1 MKRFLFLFLFV
12 ITVSPVFALEFQPIG
27 ARQLGMGGAGVAS
40 TMDVTAQYYNP
51 AIFGFFGRET
61 KKVFKDKDFGLNA
74 QIGAGVRLNNNLADN
89 IDALSKV
96 DYDLVS
102 QVAEGTISYDLNAYN
117 EALKLLG
124 IITKIDEQKGA
135 ITVNAD
141 ALLATRIKRIGIG
154 VYGIAEANGRPS
166 LDLDN
171 ITIGTSTANAVTQL
185 NNFAS
190 TSPDLSSV
198 PGTAQTPQF
207 FDSTQY
213 NNIASVLSTQL
224 GNSTNAYKLL
234 NKAEELLKQYGNLT
248 PDEAYKAFNLLLK
261 GLGSTSNLP
270 GVARVSNGVSA
281 SALTTGNIQD
291 NETSILVNGIGLVE
305 VPLTY
310 GHPIGDNFAVGFNLK
325 YIQARVFSAGPGD
338 ITIFNK
344 DSGDIA
350 DELDKYY
357 KESSN
362 FAVDAGLLF
371 QPANWL
377 KLGVVGKYLNSP
389 EFDHPLGGK
398 VKIKPQARAGIALNP
413 WETFTIAADIDL
425 TENETTFPG
434 YKSRNV
440 GGGIE
445 WDILKFLALRAGVYK
460 NLAESDI
467 DMVYTAGLGLN
478 LWLMRLD
485 VSAAISSNRGR
496 YDDKSFPEEARIQA
510 NLSIEF

>member
-1 MKRFLFLFLFV
+1 MRRLLIL
-12 ITVSPVFALEFQPIG
+12 ILLLLTTSTVFALEFQPIG

-61 KKVFKDKDFGLNA
+61 KKVFKDKDFGINA
-74 QIGAGVRLNNNLADN
+74 QIGAGVRLENNLADN
-89 IDALSKV
+89 IDALGKI
-96 DYDLVS
+96 DYDKIK
-102 QVAEGTISYDLNAYN
+102 QISTTTGQNFTNETYS
-117 EALKLLG
+117 EALKLLS
-124 IITKIDEQKGA
+124 ILQKIDKDQGA

-141 ALLATRIKRIGIG
+141 TLLATRIKRIGIG
-154 VYGIAEANGRPS
+154 VYGLAEVNGKPS
-166 LDLDN
+166 LDLEN
-171 ITIGTSTANAVTQL
+171 VRIGSNNNDMKTKLNSYAVTISDPGPQ
-185 NNFAS
+185 NFF
-190 TSPDLSSV
+190 T
-198 PGTAQTPQF
+198 T
-207 FDSTQY
+207 TQY
-213 NNIASVLSTQL
+213 NNILSALNSL
-224 GNSTNAYKLL
+224 GISNSTAVL
-234 NKAEELLKQYGNLT
+234 NQAESELKKYGKIS
-248 PDEAYKAFNLLLK
+248 PQEAYSAMNLFIQA
-261 GLGSTSNLP
+261 LGGAPLAPASIRKSAVTGGIENNKTSL
-270 GVARVSNGVSA
+270 VA
-281 SALTTGNIQD
+281 
-291 NETSILVNGIGLVE
+291 NGIGLLE

-310 GHPIGDNFAVGFNLK
+310 GHPIGDSMAVGLNLK

-357 KESSN
+357 KESTN
-362 FAVDAGLLF
+362 FSVDAGLLF

-413 WETFTIAADIDL
+413 WETLTIAADIDL
-425 TENETTFPG
+425 TENETMNPG
-434 YKSRNV
+434 YKSRNI

-445 WDILKFLALRAGVYK
+445 WDILKFLALRAGIYK